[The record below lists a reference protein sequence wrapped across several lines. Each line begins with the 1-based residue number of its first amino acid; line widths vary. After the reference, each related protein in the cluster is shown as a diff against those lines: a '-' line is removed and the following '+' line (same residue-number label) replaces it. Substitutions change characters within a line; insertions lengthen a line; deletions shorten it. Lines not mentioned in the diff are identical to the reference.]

1 MDPKKLA
8 EEILDEL
15 FPQQEVV
22 NEESDEDEEDEEEG
36 EEEDEGEEETEET
49 EESPSQQ
56 EKEPASKEAKGG
68 NAGKNQ
74 ASLNMKPSMASA
86 STPSA
91 PSTASGTQDLS
102 GKGVQPFPGG
112 GQQPQTLQV
121 TGVSAESNR
130 ATLNMKPSFAGVQMP
145 TLDKS
150 KVQEDVKI
158 LFGAD
163 VSEEFVEKAS
173 SLYEASLNTNIKAI
187 TEQMANIFEEKL
199 AEETVKIVEGLEEK
213 VNDYLSYVVEEWVKE
228 NQLAVDSGLRTEIAE
243 NFIEG
248 LKNLFVE
255 SYIEVPEE
263 KTNIFD
269 EMVQAIE
276 NLETRVNEE
285 MEKNVSLNEKIALLE
300 ATKIFEEETK
310 SLKSIDAENL
320 RKLAENVE
328 FSNTNDFRS
337 KVKILVENY
346 TKSKTSASKSTNNTE
361 NSKNV
366 GQVIDTLM
374 ETVESNEEQQY
385 VNESIK
391 LYSDIL
397 GRTVQG

>member
-22 NEESDEDEEDEEEG
+22 YEEADEDEEEGDEEEG
-36 EEEDEGEEETEET
+36 EEEESEEGSEHEA
-49 EESPSQQ
+49 
-56 EKEPASKEAKGG
+56 KEPAGHEAKESKGG

-74 ASLNMKPSMASA
+74 ASLSMKSSMASA

-91 PSTASGTQDLS
+91 PSSASGTQDLS

-112 GQQPQTLQV
+112 GSQPQTLQV
-121 TGVSAESNR
+121 TNVSSESNQ
-130 ATLNMKPSFAGVQMP
+130 ATLKMKPSFAGVQMP
-145 TLDKS
+145 SLNKE
-150 KVQEDVKI
+150 KVQEDVKT

-173 SLYEASLNTNIKAI
+173 SLYEASLNTNLQAI
-187 TEQMANIFEEKL
+187 TEEMAVLFEEKL
-199 AEETVKIVEGLEEK
+199 AEEVVQIAEGLETK
-213 VNDYLSYVVEEWVKE
+213 INDYLTYVVEEWVKE
-228 NQLAVDSGLRTEIAE
+228 NQLAVDNGLRTEIAE

-255 SYIEVPEE
+255 SYIEVPED

-269 EMVQAIE
+269 EMTVAIE
-276 NLETRVNEE
+276 NLENRVNEE
-285 MEKNVSLNEKIALLE
+285 LENNIALKEKIALLE
-300 ATKIFEEETK
+300 ATSVFEEETK
-310 SLKSIDAENL
+310 SLKTIDVENL

-328 FSNTNDFRS
+328 FSSTEDFRS
-337 KVKILVENY
+337 KVKLLVENY
-346 TKSKTSASKSTNNTE
+346 TKVKTGTTKTVSAETE
-361 NSKNV
+361 NTNV
-366 GQVIDTLM
+366 GQVIDNLM
-374 ETVESNEEQQY
+374 EENQTNDEPSYINET
-385 VNESIK
+385 IK
-391 LYSDIL
+391 MYSEVL

>member
-22 NEESDEDEEDEEEG
+22 NEEADEEEEDEGDEDEGD
-36 EEEDEGEEETEET
+36 EDEGEEEATPKKET
-49 EESPSQQ
+49 G
-56 EKEPASKEAKGG
+56 AKGG
-68 NAGKNQ
+68 NANKNQ
-74 ASLNMKPSMASA
+74 ASLSMKPSMASA

-91 PSTASGTQDLS
+91 PGQASSTQDLS

-112 GQQPQTLQV
+112 GAEPQTAQV
-121 TGVSAESNR
+121 TNVSAESNR

-145 TLDKS
+145 SLNKE
-150 KVQEDVKI
+150 KVQEDVKT

-163 VSEEFVEKAS
+163 VSPEFVEKAS
-173 SLYEASLNTNIKAI
+173 SLYEASLNTNLQAI
-187 TEQMANIFEEKL
+187 TEQMSNLFEERL
-199 AEETVKIVEGLEEK
+199 AEEVQEIAEGLETK
-213 VNDYLSYVVEEWVKE
+213 INDYLTYVVEEWVKE
-228 NQLAVDSGLRTEIAE
+228 NQLAVDNGLRTEIAE
-243 NFIEG
+243 NFISG

-255 SYIEVPEE
+255 SYIEVPED

-269 EMVQAIE
+269 EMVNAIE

-285 MEKNVSLNEKIALLE
+285 MERNISLSEKIALLE
-300 ATKIFEEETK
+300 ATKVFEEETK
-310 SLKSIDAENL
+310 SLKSIDVENL

-328 FSNTNDFRS
+328 FSSTEDFRS
-337 KVKILVENY
+337 KVKILTENY
-346 TKSKTSASKSTNNTE
+346 TQTKNAASKSTPKKEET
-361 NSKNV
+361 NV

-374 ETVESNEEQQY
+374 ETAETNEENQY
-385 VNESIK
+385 INESIK

-397 GRTVQG
+397 GKTVQG